1 MQIQKYET
9 SDLDPLIAEATANQT
24 IEEWTTKLLA
34 SIKSILKNNLS
45 RYRSFGPYWWILK
58 QMYVKRNDYSFGE
71 YLDAEW
77 LRLMDYG
84 NENYNLAA
92 AFAYEENAFNL
103 GLMDYPFHTL
113 EDEEGNPIE
122 FISADEEMEAKSY

>member
-24 IEEWTTKLLA
+24 VEEWTK
-34 SIKSILKNNLS
+34 KS
-45 RYRSFGPYWWILK
+45 F
-58 QMYVKRNDYSFGE
+58 DE
-71 YLDAEW
+71 YIDAEW

-103 GLMDYPFHTL
+103 GLMDL
-113 EDEEGNPIE
+113 S
-122 FISADEEMEAKSY
+122 ISYIGR